1 VKPADDG
8 YRTQSQDTSREI
20 ERMLVDRWRAMTPE
34 EKLAEIDDTCR
45 GDDQLALMGI
55 RLRQPDA
62 LGRDRA

>member
-45 GDDQLALMGI
+45 GDDELALMGI

>member
-1 VKPADDG
+1 
-8 YRTQSQDTSREI
+8 
-20 ERMLVDRWRAMTPE
+20 MLVDRWRAMTPE

-62 LGRDRA
+62 LGLDRA

>member
-62 LGRDRA
+62 LGLDRA